1 MATGGAAPRWPP
13 MRYLALLCLAAF
25 LPLSLA
31 AQEAA
36 SIGPDAEDGPI
47 RVGVTAY
54 PPYAIDAEDG
64 AWLGMGV
71 DIWRLIAEREGWA
84 YELIPAGVDE
94 LDAGAI
100 DLLLPVVASPNLE
113 DRADLTLPFH
123 TATMGVAAER
133 ESRLLSVV
141 QGFLSWRFLQ
151 LVVSLSALLLVVGAL
166 IWLVERHRN
175 EEEFNPGV
183 LKGLGDGFW
192 WAGVTLTT
200 IGYGDKSPKTLLGR
214 MVAMLWMLT
223 GLAVSAALTAAVV
236 ALAQPGDSGALPERF
251 AGETVSVITDT
262 TTARYLNSAGVE
274 IAPRPDMDGILS
286 ALQSGD
292 VTRAAAPAP
301 VLRHAIAE
309 RGAVDYGVSVTTL
322 DPLLIALAVPEG
334 SDLRERVNRALL
346 DVLSSETGWDVL
358 QRYNQIEE

>member
-1 MATGGAAPRWPP
+1 
-13 MRYLALLCLAAF
+13 MRYFALVCLAAF

-31 AQEAA
+31 AQDAA
-36 SIGPDAEDGPI
+36 SLAPDADAEDGPI

-54 PPYAIDAEDG
+54 PPYAIDGGDG
-64 AWLGMGV
+64 AWLGMGI
-71 DIWRLIAEREGWA
+71 DIWRLIAEREGWSYDLVPA
-84 YELIPAGVDE
+84 ELED
-94 LDAGAI
+94 LQAGAV
-100 DLLLPVVASPNLE
+100 DLLLPVVASPALE
-113 DRADLTLPFH
+113 ERADLTLPFH
-123 TATMGVAAER
+123 TATMGAAAER

-141 QGFLSWRFLQ
+141 RGFVSWRFLQ
-151 LVVSLSALLLVVGAL
+151 LVVSLSALLLAIGAL
-166 IWLVERHRN
+166 VWLVERRRN
-175 EEEFNPGV
+175 EEEFSPGV

-200 IGYGDKSPKTLLGR
+200 IGYGDKAPKTLLGR
-214 MVAMLWMLT
+214 VLAMVWMLT

-236 ALAQPGDSGALPERF
+236 TLAQPGSSAPLPERF
-251 AGETVSVITDT
+251 AGETVSVIADT
-262 TTARYLNSAGVE
+262 PTARYLESAGVE

-301 VLRHAIAE
+301 VLRYAISE

-322 DPLLIALAVPEG
+322 DPLMLALALPEG